1 MKLVIFDIDGTLADI
16 RPRSKRAGGMPP
28 RTKRHL
34 FQMWLDRL
42 QSVAHL
48 LTDPPIP
55 QTVDLLKRL
64 SKQKG
69 LKVEYL
75 TGRSEK
81 YRKATATWLA
91 AKGCP
96 RLPLT
101 MRSNDDWRS
110 AVGYKRQEMK
120 RIIKKHRV
128 QGNEVLVIDD
138 DADGDCSLMYSR
150 LGCLHLKVMP

>member
-28 RTKRHL
+28 RNKRHL

-42 QSVAHL
+42 QTTAHL
-48 LTDPPIP
+48 LTDPPIK
-55 QTVDLLKRL
+55 QTIALARLLA
-64 SKQKG
+64 KQPG
-69 LKVEYL
+69 VTVQYL

-81 YRKATATWLA
+81 YRKATATWLRRS
-91 AKGCP
+91 GCP
-96 RLPLT
+96 TLELT
-101 MRSNDDWRS
+101 MRKNDDWRS

-120 RIIKKHRV
+120 RIMKKHRV
-128 QGNEVLVIDD
+128 SGDEVLVIDD